1 MTIQDLIDG
10 VKVNWIHVNV
20 IEQLSPTRYIVG
32 DATGLAIMEVASDHV
47 ENVEV
52 AKGVKLTKPSKVDV
66 DEIVSDKRFNP
77 KKTETKVIPEPDAGR
92 LVELRSKSKGVGKDC
107 IDNLPFEIKLHI
119 VNYLPLESVK
129 VIMMVNSEFWN
140 VCQKW
145 ANWVNT
151 KLIVDCRN
159 VQIFLDNHTL
169 SQSRF
174 SHSLVKVYL
183 SYLEVEQTEDLL
195 TAILE
200 TKVKKLVLIG
210 QYRASMELLENVK
223 QSVSFVDMSALFRII
238 RRKK

>member
-1 MTIQDLIDG
+1 M
-10 VKVNWIHVNV
+10 N
-20 IEQLSPTRYIVG
+20 S
-32 DATGLAIMEVASDHV
+32 
-47 ENVEV
+47 
-52 AKGVKLTKPSKVDV
+52 
-66 DEIVSDKRFNP
+66 
-77 KKTETKVIPEPDAGR
+77 
-92 LVELRSKSKGVGKDC
+92 
-107 IDNLPFEIKLHI
+107 LPFELKLHI

-238 RRKK
+238 RRQK